1 MTHRGT
7 RTALLVVTLSSHPTA
22 VEEVQLQVFVQISS
36 ERTMCL
42 AFTSVQWKASM
53 RDRCQELIYC
63 GLATVR
69 CMVIIGDTLIWYV
82 WYGVYYGKV

>member
-1 MTHRGT
+1 MK
-7 RTALLVVTLSSHPTA
+7 AI
-22 VEEVQLQVFVQISS
+22 FVQTSS
-36 ERTMCL
+36 ESEMCL

-82 WYGVYYGKV
+82 WYRVYYGKV